1 MQLATYCGWRLRGV
15 PGGLLA
21 GGLFV
26 VPGALIIFALAAL
39 YAAYGDLAAV
49 QALFLGVQ
57 ATVVVVVIEALLRV
71 ARRALKAPDRWAV
84 AGLAFLGIYAFGL
97 PFPLIVLAAGLY
109 GLATARG
116 EAPARAR
123 RRGPRRHR
131 AHRGPPGSPWWLLP
145 LAALRAAGAE
155 RLYEIGRFFAGLAV
169 VTFGGAYAVL
179 AWMTQAA
186 VETEGWLTTE
196 QMIDA
201 LGLAETTPG
210 PLILVTQVR
219 GFPGR
224 AARRLGHGF
233 RGRARDAA
241 RDLRAVLPVD
251 LRRPPPY
258 LDWIASRPRLTGA
271 LSAITAAVVG
281 VIANL
286 SLWFGLHVLF
296 ADVGALTAGPL
307 DAAVPD
313 PATLDPRALALTALA
328 AGAAARAAPAAARRA
343 GALRAGG
350 ARRGGAL
357 TPPFRARAGCPN
369 LGERDEETRH
379 VPPTRLRDPHAQ
391 GDARPDPRGSPGGG
405 RPRPARK
412 PPLLHH
418 LRHAA
423 PRRGDRPTGS
433 RTATPE
439 EMTIV
444 MQNWFENLEV
454 SEEGFSV
461 TLNFGD
467 APEPLYIPF
476 DALRT
481 FVDPSVEFGLRF
493 EPTEAERGDAG
504 APAARPMPERRA
516 APQPR
521 EDDAERGDAEVRLPR
536 QVPQVA
542 AALPARTARR

>member
-1 MQLATYCGWRLRGV
+1 MDELVRVFGRIGLLSFGGPAAQIALMHRELVEARPWLSEERYLSALSFCMLLPGPEAMQLATYCGWRLRGV
-15 PGGLLA
+15 PGGLLT

-26 VPGALIIFALAAL
+26 APGALVIFALAAL
-39 YAAYGDLAAV
+39 YAAYGDLPAV

-116 EAPARAR
+116 EAPPAPVTVVPAATARTVA
-123 RRGPRRHR
+123 
-131 AHRGPPGSPWWLLP
+131 AWLAVWLLP
-145 LAALRAAGAE
+145 LGTLWAAGAE

-210 PLILVTQVR
+210 PLILVTQFV
-219 GFPGR
+219 GFLAALPGGW
-224 AARRLGHGF
+224 AMGF
-233 RGRARDAA
+233 AGGLVALHATFA
-241 RDLRAVLPVD
+241 PCFLWIFAGA
-251 LRRPPPY
+251 PY

-328 AGAAARAAPAAARRA
+328 AALLLGLHLPLPGVLALCALAGLGAAA
-343 GALRAGG
+343 L
-350 ARRGGAL
+350 
-357 TPPFRARAGCPN
+357 
-369 LGERDEETRH
+369 
-379 VPPTRLRDPHAQ
+379 
-391 GDARPDPRGSPGGG
+391 
-405 RPRPARK
+405 
-412 PPLLHH
+412 
-418 LRHAA
+418 
-423 PRRGDRPTGS
+423 
-433 RTATPE
+433 
-439 EMTIV
+439 
-444 MQNWFENLEV
+444 
-454 SEEGFSV
+454 
-461 TLNFGD
+461 
-467 APEPLYIPF
+467 
-476 DALRT
+476 
-481 FVDPSVEFGLRF
+481 
-493 EPTEAERGDAG
+493 
-504 APAARPMPERRA
+504 
-516 APQPR
+516 
-521 EDDAERGDAEVRLPR
+521 
-536 QVPQVA
+536 
-542 AALPARTARR
+542 